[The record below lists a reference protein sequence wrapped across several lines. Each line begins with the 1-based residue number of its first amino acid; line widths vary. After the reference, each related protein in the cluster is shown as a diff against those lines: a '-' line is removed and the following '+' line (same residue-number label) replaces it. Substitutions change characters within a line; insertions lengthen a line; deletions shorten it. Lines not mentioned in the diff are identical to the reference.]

1 MVQATDFRNL
11 PVVLLAAGKSTRMG
25 IPKGLV
31 PVGDKTWLEVQ
42 IESLIDAEMRNVI
55 CVLGHYENEYREVI
69 QNIVA
74 TEAAEGLNLAI
85 AVNANPDRG
94 QFSSIQE
101 GLKVV
106 LNDEI
111 WSESKAV
118 FIQPVDVPVAKPEV
132 WQELAENVFE
142 FLVRDYDERYC
153 VAMPEFQDRGGHPVL
168 LSLEFVRE
176 LVKLPSEGASA
187 RLDQQIHKLERDQIL
202 RVKST
207 DAGVVK
213 NFNEPKDF
221 AKLSPKEEKTNPEL
235 RIETLKK
242 NTKNHYPTERDVVL
256 AKSEKKRREKE
267 LGYKTKKKK
276 LRKESWNQD
285 DDS

>member
-1 MVQATDFRNL
+1 MNQNDHFNDL
-11 PVVLLAAGKSTRMG
+11 PVILLAAGKSTRMG

-42 IESLIDAEMRNVI
+42 IESLIEAEMRNVI
-55 CVLGHYENEYREVI
+55 CVLGHYENEYRDVL

-74 TEAAEGLNLAI
+74 TEEAEGLNLAI
-85 AVNANPDRG
+85 TVNAEPDRG

-106 LNDEI
+106 LNDEV
-111 WSESKAV
+111 WSQAKGV
-118 FIQPVDVPVAKPEV
+118 FIQPVDVPVASAEV

-142 FLVRDYDERYC
+142 FLVRDVEERYC

-168 LSLEFVRE
+168 LSMEYVRE
-176 LVKLPSEGASA
+176 LVKVPAVGESA
-187 RLDQQIHKLERDQIL
+187 RLDHQIHTLQRDQIL
-202 RVKST
+202 RVKSV
-207 DAGVVK
+207 DSGVVK
-213 NFNEPKDF
+213 NFNKPEDF
-221 AKLSPKEEKTNPEL
+221 AKMSPKEEKTNPEL

-242 NTKNHYPTERDVVL
+242 NNKNHYPTERDLVL
-256 AKSEKKRREKE
+256 AKSERKKREKE

-276 LRKESWNQD
+276 LRKEVWGRD
-285 DDS
+285 ED